1 VTYLTKRTITMAA
14 VSMNI
19 YPALYASNYSGY
31 VNSLPDNSKETKKR
45 QLRETKKAVLG
56 PKQARWR

>member
-1 VTYLTKRTITMAA
+1 MAA